1 MTKILPDTKISSYIP
16 NLTSVLCPTRNR
28 PGQLIAMMQSC
39 LEKASNP
46 NLIEFCLYI
55 DNDDFSYDVNKLCE
69 VSANVKIVRG
79 PKMSLSSMF
88 NSLLTVANGE
98 FFFWS
103 GDDVSFQS
111 SYWDESL
118 KLPLIGVSDR
128 LGVAHANDLASYEQK
143 YATIG
148 MVHYNWVALY
158 GYVFTPHMKDNGIDF
173 WISEVARKAKRL
185 FYCPEVMIEHLQY
198 RQGKSVNDETYR
210 TRRKNHETYDLIEL
224 YRNGMSER
232 RRDSLLLLQKLSQP
246 SDLCKGF
253 LISGIYSRIKVK
265 FDKNYLMSNKFVYL
279 NAISDFNL
287 IRKVFR
293 KILLLPPPK
302 MS

>member
-1 MTKILPDTKISSYIP
+1 MIKPLPETNVFGYIS

-28 PGQLIAMMQSC
+28 PNQLIAMMQSC
-39 LEKASNP
+39 LEKTINP

-55 DNDDFSYDVNKLCE
+55 DNDDFSYDINKIYE
-69 VSANVKIVRG
+69 ISANTKIIRG

-111 SYWDESL
+111 SCWDESL
-118 KLPLIGVSDR
+118 KMPLIGVSDR
-128 LGVAHANDLASYEQK
+128 LGVVHANDLASYEQK

-158 GYVFTPHMKDNGIDF
+158 GHIFTPHMKDNGIDF
-173 WISEVARKAKRL
+173 WISEVARKSKRL
-185 FYCPEVMIEHLQY
+185 FYCPDVEIEHLQY
-198 RQGKSVNDETYR
+198 RQGKSVNDETYQA
-210 TRRKNHETYDLIEL
+210 RRKNHETYDVIEL
-224 YRNGMSER
+224 YRNGKSER
-232 RRDSLLLLQKLSQP
+232 RRDSLLLLQKLCLP
-246 SDLCKGF
+246 PDLCKGF
-253 LISGIYSRIKVK
+253 LISGIYSRIKIR
-265 FDKNYLMSNKFVYL
+265 FDKDYMMSNKFVYL
-279 NAISDFNL
+279 NSISDLNL

-293 KILLLPPPK
+293 KIFLLPPPK
-302 MS
+302 IS

>member
-1 MTKILPDTKISSYIP
+1 MIKTLPDTKISSYIP

-55 DNDDFSYDVNKLCE
+55 DNDDLSYDVNKLYE
-69 VSANVKIVRG
+69 VSAKIKIVRG

-118 KLPLIGVSDR
+118 KTPLIGISDR

-143 YATIG
+143 NGSLQLGCLIWICIYA
-148 MVHYNWVALY
+148 
-158 GYVFTPHMKDNGIDF
+158 
-173 WISEVARKAKRL
+173 S
-185 FYCPEVMIEHLQY
+185 
-198 RQGKSVNDETYR
+198 
-210 TRRKNHETYDLIEL
+210 HE
-224 YRNGMSER
+224 G
-232 RRDSLLLLQKLSQP
+232 
-246 SDLCKGF
+246 
-253 LISGIYSRIKVK
+253 
-265 FDKNYLMSNKFVYL
+265 
-279 NAISDFNL
+279 
-287 IRKVFR
+287 
-293 KILLLPPPK
+293 
-302 MS
+302 